1 MSEEQIFKLELVFF
15 LRLDLVSLPLV
26 FIFVVVDDWYSLLY
40 GKGMMTKD
48 RLKAGLINRILL
60 FLGRLGA
67 GRDGE

>member
-26 FIFVVVDDWYSLLY
+26 FIFVVDDWYSLLF

-48 RLKAGLINRILL
+48 RLKAGLINRIFL